1 VATIPATVR
10 QKRLALAAV
19 VVSIVVFL
27 GIAPFATVQLP
38 AAPAFIPIYQTAL
51 ILNDVI
57 TTVLLF
63 GQYRILRSRA
73 LCVLACGYLFT
84 AAMATVHIVTF
95 PGLFAPSGL
104 IGAGPQS
111 TAWLYMFWHG
121 GFPLFVIGYALL
133 KDNQDE
139 PRRTVAAILGGVL
152 GTLLVVA
159 AAGALTTV
167 GQQLLPAIM
176 RGNRYTPVMLGVVST
191 VWLLSAVALL
201 MLWRREKRSVL
212 DLWLMVV
219 CCAWLIDIALSAVFN
234 GGRFDLGFYAGRI
247 YGLLAASFLL
257 LLLLLEHG
265 VLYARLVASS
275 IELRRLMS
283 LDPLTGIANRRSFD
297 DTIGLEWRRAVR
309 NDLPL
314 SLLMLD
320 VDYFK
325 PYNDAYG
332 HLAGDRCLRTVAE
345 IIDTCVKRAGDLAAR
360 FGGEEFAV
368 VLPHTDAE
376 EARLL
381 AQRIC
386 DTVSDRELEHGASP
400 VAGHVTVSI
409 GVATRPAREDDHDI
423 SGRAAAAPLSLIDAA
438 DKALYEAKSAGRN
451 RVSST
456 TI

>member
-1 VATIPATVR
+1 
-10 QKRLALAAV
+10 
-19 VVSIVVFL
+19 
-27 GIAPFATVQLP
+27 
-38 AAPAFIPIYQTAL
+38 
-51 ILNDVI
+51 
-57 TTVLLF
+57 
-63 GQYRILRSRA
+63 
-73 LCVLACGYLFT
+73 
-84 AAMATVHIVTF
+84 
-95 PGLFAPSGL
+95 
-104 IGAGPQS
+104 
-111 TAWLYMFWHG
+111 
-121 GFPLFVIGYALL
+121 
-133 KDNQDE
+133 
-139 PRRTVAAILGGVL
+139 
-152 GTLLVVA
+152 
-159 AAGALTTV
+159 
-167 GQQLLPAIM
+167 
-176 RGNRYTPVMLGVVST
+176 VVST